1 MNILMPE
8 RKHSH
13 DRNEETNA
21 GATDTELVGD
31 AVTNNVARAALFA
44 ALIGAFA
51 YVSFPNPVSPAPV
64 TLQVLGVFLAGIL
77 LGPVWGGVACGLYLL
92 AGMLGAPVFAGGAAG
107 LGVLLGPT
115 TGYLWSLP
123 LAAFAVGVIVHGGL
137 SLSDPEAVGLVRLV
151 GAMVLG
157 IVLIYTF
164 GVAGMMIVQNLSL
177 TEAFLAGAIAFL
189 PAEALKIAA
198 AVGIVRSNAIVAE

>member
-1 MNILMPE
+1 MTE
-8 RKHSH
+8 RRRGH
-13 DRNEETNA
+13 DQNEETNA
-21 GATDTELVGD
+21 ATTDTALVGD
-31 AVTNNVARAALFA
+31 EVTNNVARAALFA
-44 ALIGAFA
+44 ALTGAFA

-77 LGPVWGGVACGLYLL
+77 LGPIWGGVACGLYLL
-92 AGMLGAPVFAGGAAG
+92 AGMLGAPVFAGGTAG

-164 GVAGMMIVQNLSL
+164 GIAGLMIVQNLGT

-198 AVGIVRSNAIVAE
+198 AVGIVRSNTIVAE

>member
-1 MNILMPE
+1 MPE